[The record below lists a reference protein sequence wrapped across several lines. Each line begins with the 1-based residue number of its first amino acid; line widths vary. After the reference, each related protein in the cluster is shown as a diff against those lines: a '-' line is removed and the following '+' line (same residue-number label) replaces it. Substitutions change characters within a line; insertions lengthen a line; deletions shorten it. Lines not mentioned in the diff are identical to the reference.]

1 MFGVDDLSEEYASF
15 ARSELKDHLANDELA
30 VKLTE
35 KAKLQPADEVTLR
48 TVLALTI
55 PARLHGVGRNC
66 TPPGKVVRRFIAA
79 KKAIGYEKFL
89 EYLRS
94 NMDAEKRH
102 KKFEPGR
109 RARREGTAW
118 TVRSRQ

>member
-1 MFGVDDLSEEYASF
+1 MLGADGLSEEYASF
-15 ARSELKDHLANDELA
+15 ARSELKDHLSNDERA

-48 TVLALTI
+48 TVLALPI
-55 PARLHGVGRNC
+55 PARLNGVGRNG
-66 TPPGKVVRRFIAA
+66 TPPVEVVRRFIAA
-79 KKAIGYEKFL
+79 KKAIGYEEFL
-89 EYLRS
+89 AYLRS

-118 TVRSRQ
+118 TVRSRE